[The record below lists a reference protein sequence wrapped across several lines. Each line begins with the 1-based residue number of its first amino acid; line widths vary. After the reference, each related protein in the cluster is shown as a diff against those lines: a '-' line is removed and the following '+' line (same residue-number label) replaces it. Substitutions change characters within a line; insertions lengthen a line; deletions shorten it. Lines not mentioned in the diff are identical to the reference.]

1 MSPADTT
8 AAARTSRERPDVEA
22 LLERA
27 VAALGGSPR
36 AGQVAMAHAVE
47 RSLATGEHLLVQA
60 GTGTG
65 KSLAYLV
72 PLAARAVATGEPL
85 VVSTA
90 TLALQRQVAER
101 DVPLLSQALAPALGR
116 GLDVEVVKG
125 RSHYVCV
132 NKLAGGMDEGGQVLF
147 DAPDALGAPP
157 AAPPRAD
164 GGAGG
169 ATTLARQV
177 KRVRAWAA
185 STPTGDR
192 DDLVPGVGER
202 AWRQVSVTARECLGA
217 ARCPVAEQCHVELV
231 RARARTADV
240 VVTNHALLA
249 VDALEGR
256 SILPEHDA
264 VVLDEAHEMAARATS
279 SVSAVLAGAA
289 VGAAAAAASRHGVD
303 VDALERAG
311 DDLAD
316 ALEGAPLGRS
326 PRGLPAALMPVVA
339 AVRDAARA
347 GLSALERTESPPAP
361 VRAALGDVFA
371 VAERL
376 LLAAESAGGSSAVV
390 WVERAE
396 RAAAPALHVAPL
408 SVAGVLRERLFATRT
423 VVMTSATLAPGGD
436 FAATAAAVGVHLVA
450 DAAPDAPDVHGEPD
464 PASAR
469 ALDVG
474 SPFDYPRQ
482 GILYVAA
489 HLPPPGREGMAPAT
503 TDELVDLVRA
513 AGGRTLALF
522 SSRRAAEAAAEA
534 ARERLDVPVLCQG
547 DDTLPALV
555 RAFVAEPATCL
566 FGTLSL
572 WQGVDA
578 PGPTCQLVV
587 IDRIPFPRPDEPL
600 SAARTEAVARS
611 GGNGFMAVSAA
622 HAALLLAQGAG
633 RLVRSGTDRG
643 VVAVLDPRLATA
655 RYGSYLRAAMPP
667 LWPTTDG
674 EVARSALR
682 RLDEA
687 ARAPTRP

>member
-1 MSPADTT
+1 MSQA
-8 AAARTSRERPDVEA
+8 PDVEV

-27 VAALGGSPR
+27 VAALGGATR
-36 AGQVAMAHAVE
+36 TGQVAMARAVD
-47 RSLATGEHLLVQA
+47 RALDTGEHLLVQA

-72 PLAARAVATGEPL
+72 PLVARAVATGQPL

-101 DVPLLSQALAPALGR
+101 DLPLLSAALAPALGR
-116 GLDVEVVKG
+116 EVDVEVVKG

-132 NKLAGGMDEGGQVLF
+132 NKLAGGMDDGGPVLF
-147 DAPDALGAPP
+147 DAPDALGGTDP
-157 AAPPRAD
+157 AAPARA
-164 GGAGG
+164 GAAG
-169 ATTLARQV
+169 ASSLARQV
-177 KRVRAWAA
+177 QRVRTWAA
-185 STPTGDR
+185 TTPTGDR

-256 SILPEHDA
+256 AILPEHDA

-279 SVSAVLAGAA
+279 SASAVLAGAA
-289 VGAAAAAASRHGVD
+289 VGAAAASASRHGVD
-303 VDALERAG
+303 VGALERAG

-316 ALEGAPLGRS
+316 ALEGAPPGRI
-326 PRGLPAALMPVVA
+326 PRGLPAALAPAVA

-347 GLSALERTESPPAP
+347 GLSALERSESPPSP

-376 LLAAESAGGSSAVV
+376 LLAAESRGDSSEVV

-408 SVAGVLRERLFATRT
+408 SVALVLRERLFATRT

-436 FAATAAAVGVHLVA
+436 FAATAAAVGVALVA
-450 DAAPDAPDVHGEPD
+450 DGVPPRGEPD
-464 PASAR
+464 PSSAR

-489 HLPPPGREGMAPAT
+489 HLPAPGREGMAPAT
-503 TDELVDLVRA
+503 TDELVELVRA
-513 AGGRTLALF
+513 AGGRTLGLF
-522 SSRRAAEAAAEA
+522 SSRRAAEAAAQV

-555 RAFVAEPATCL
+555 RTFLDDEATCL

-587 IDRIPFPRPDEPL
+587 LDRIPFPRPDEPL
-600 SAARTEAVARS
+600 SAARTEAVARA
-611 GGNGFMAVSAA
+611 GGSGFMAVPAA

-633 RLVRSGTDRG
+633 RLIRSGTDRG

-655 RYGSYLRAAMPP
+655 RYGGHLRAAMPP

-682 RLDEA
+682 RLDRA
-687 ARAPTRP
+687 ARAAALQP